1 MTELDVIILTN
12 TADQGIYQMT
22 ENAIE
27 SLKESEEPGKFNIII
42 IESNKR
48 STYEYN
54 VDHQIHPSED
64 FNYNTYLNIGS
75 KYCVSEY
82 SAVSNNDVLFRKNW
96 WTKMKQAFIDH
107 NLDTA
112 SPKSPTE
119 QFGIVQRVEMKHRYT
134 PITKVVEGYEVAYT
148 FCGWFWAMKKDVRE
162 WLFPLDEQ
170 FSFFYQDND
179 IVMRLKEKNCKHA
192 LVGSS
197 LVEHFGQRSHKILH
211 QNGTYLKHTF
221 ALEKNFIQKW
231 G

>member
-42 IESNKR
+42 VESNKR

-134 PITKVVEGYEVAYT
+134 PITKVVEG
-148 FCGWFWAMKKDVRE
+148 
-162 WLFPLDEQ
+162 
-170 FSFFYQDND
+170 
-179 IVMRLKEKNCKHA
+179 
-192 LVGSS
+192 
-197 LVEHFGQRSHKILH
+197 
-211 QNGTYLKHTF
+211 
-221 ALEKNFIQKW
+221 
-231 G
+231 